1 MTFVQNLL
9 IAGVALGISAMGA
22 WAQQRVQSTAPEPAT
37 APSQAVTPPQPATA
51 PSTGTGPAATVRY
64 SFEMVDRNADGLITR
79 AEAALVPE
87 LLKNFGN
94 LDRNN
99 DGRLDRTEFVGFSR

>member
-1 MTFVQNLL
+1 MTFVKNLL

-51 PSTGTGPAATVRY
+51 PSSGTGPAATVRY
-64 SFEMVDRNADGLITR
+64 SFEMVDRNADGRITR

>member
-1 MTFVQNLL
+1 MRLAYPIL
-9 IAGVALGISAMGA
+9 IVAFGL
-22 WAQQRVQSTAPEPAT
+22 AT
-37 APSQAVTPPQPATA
+37 
-51 PSTGTGPAATVRY
+51 
-64 SFEMVDRNADGLITR
+64 
-79 AEAALVPE
+79 VPE

>member
-9 IAGVALGISAMGA
+9 IAVVALGISAMGA
-22 WAQQRVQSTAPEPAT
+22 SAQQRVQSTAPEPAT
-37 APSQAVTPPQPATA
+37 APSQAVAPPQPSTP
-51 PSTGTGPAATVRY
+51 PSAGTGPAATVRY
-64 SFEMVDRNADGLITR
+64 SFEMVDRNGDGLITR

-87 LLKNFGN
+87 LLKNFGT

-99 DGRLDRTEFVGFSR
+99 DERLDRAEFVGFHR